1 MHGLDIRMIVRFRQH
16 ARDHTPLVG
25 HLETAFGAQ
34 HLEFGLTIRHASIAY
49 TALRLGY
56 SCRVM
61 TIQPDQTIDITAE
74 VCPMTFVRTRIALE
88 RLPVG
93 GVLEVRLKGDEPLRN
108 VPGSARDLGH
118 TVLGLE
124 PLDDGTW
131 RLLLRREGAGC

>member
-1 MHGLDIRMIVRFRQH
+1 MWSTRVTPD
-16 ARDHTPLVG
+16 AR
-25 HLETAFGAQ
+25 
-34 HLEFGLTIRHASIAY
+34 
-49 TALRLGY
+49 
-56 SCRVM
+56 
-61 TIQPDQTIDITAE
+61 IDITGE

-93 GVLEVRLKGDEPLRN
+93 AVLEVRLKGDEPLRN

-131 RLLLRREGAGC
+131 RLLLRREGTGC